1 MIFSFCS
8 IISFFFLSSLIF
20 ASTSN
25 SSAVTERQ
33 NVSQQA
39 QAALKT
45 LKKHHSKIQK
55 VYELL
60 FNIDFGKP
68 IWIILRNK
76 AKNQLVLFWILF
88 PLKTVT
94 KIRFIFIFLKLR
106 QEL

>member
-20 ASTSN
+20 ASKSN

-39 QAALKT
+39 QAALK
-45 LKKHHSKIQK
+45 KHHSQIQK

-60 FNIDFGKP
+60 FNIDFGK
-68 IWIILRNK
+68 L
-76 AKNQLVLFWILF
+76 L
-88 PLKTVT
+88 
-94 KIRFIFIFLKLR
+94 
-106 QEL
+106 